1 MERIKLADDGTS
13 KKMIE
18 LVGMDQIAEYQSQS
32 DLEDIELCD
41 SYIIS
46 LGESL
51 PLFSSAKRLNLSNN
65 QIHQFST
72 VAAILDHFSSLQILL
87 LNYNPLKPSP
97 LPVFSSKLIVVICLF
112 VCRRPSLC
120 QPPHSTSTMS
130 FLFSPVS
137 LVSSTSFCRAM
148 PLVPAP

>member
-1 MERIKLADDGTS
+1 MADDGTS

-46 LGESL
+46 LGEPL
-51 PLFSSAKRLNLSNN
+51 PLFSSAKRLNLSSN

-72 VAAILDHFSSLQILL
+72 VAAILEHFSSLQTLL
-87 LNYNPLKPSP
+87 LNHNPLRPSP
-97 LPVFSSKLIVVICLF
+97 LPAFSSQLTVAIRSF
-112 VCRRPSLC
+112 VCRRPSPC
-120 QPPHSTSTMS
+120 QPPHST
-130 FLFSPVS
+130 
-137 LVSSTSFCRAM
+137 
-148 PLVPAP
+148 